1 MSGFEVVGI
10 VLGTIPLI
18 ISAIEKYKAVG
29 SPRKYAR
36 ELNSLRRSLAAE
48 LEIFEGICEKL
59 LTGMVA
65 DTDIENMIREPFGSL
80 WQDEEINKR
89 IRLRLWK
96 SYISFEGTVQ
106 DMVEALDQLSTKLGS
121 LQVCSSLQTLQ
132 RKLTSMIQAKSSAS
146 SSIAGGLERLKFA
159 FNRSQYAEML
169 KVLGDGNATLHRLVS
184 LGTSHDVESSRRIR
198 STARFFTLKRMIS
211 PNVFNAVRYSLSSH
225 AAVSHFA
232 NLRLQLP
239 SVHPTPCEDD
249 DTVIRQIPFRLNLM
263 HNPEDHQTKQ
273 PTWQLDNVELRA
285 QGEQPPKDLSVVA
298 GNPTLHVQQK
308 KGAHFAFTPSKPQGF
323 GMKTQATGGL
333 AAPHNSMGATLT
345 STSVG
350 AALGMPGV
358 KGQARDIVDL
368 RQAIEEDKASVNP
381 SGAPCYGYVTDKS
394 APTYNKF
401 GVYPDRQQPGHDV
414 SEEWPI
420 LSLHQ
425 VLDRSDT
432 SLPPLSFRHKQMLAA
447 TIASN
452 VLQLA
457 KSPWLAEVFDARDIN
472 FLNLDGGP
480 SYDDAFVSKRMTQQ
494 NQPHSAPDHS
504 MHQKITQ
511 NSTIFS
517 LGIVLL
523 ELALGKRLGSIR
535 NVGKIE
541 SSSSQQSVLSDYE
554 TALQHLD
561 AVRFEVGQ
569 NYYDAVRRC
578 IKCEFMHPTLD
589 LGDDE
594 FRREIYVKVVEL
606 LEENCKT
613 MNSSTKAFY

>member
-18 ISAIEKYKAVG
+18 ITAIEKYKAVG

-36 ELNSLRRSLAAE
+36 ELNSLRRALSAE
-48 LEIFEGICEKL
+48 LEIFEGICERL
-59 LTGMVA
+59 LTGIVV
-65 DTDIENMIREPFGSL
+65 DTDIENMIREPFGPL
-80 WQDEEINKR
+80 WQDEEINRR
-89 IRLRLWK
+89 IHLRLWK
-96 SYISFEGTVQ
+96 SYTSFEGTVK
-106 DMVEALDQLSTKLGS
+106 DMVEALDQLNTKL
-121 LQVCSSLQTLQ
+121 SSL
-132 RKLTSMIQAKSSAS
+132 QAKSSTPG
-146 SSIAGGLERLKFA
+146 SITGGLERLKFA
-159 FNRSQYAEML
+159 FNRSQYTEML
-169 KVLGDGNATLHRLVS
+169 KVLGDGNTTLDRLVS
-184 LGTSHDVESSRRIR
+184 LGTGHDVESSRRAR

-211 PNVFNAVRYSLSSH
+211 PNVYNAVRCSLSSR

-263 HNPEDHQTKQ
+263 HNPEDHKSKQ

-285 QGEQPPKDLSVVA
+285 QGEQSPRDPSLGA
-298 GNPTLHVQQK
+298 GSPSSRVQETK
-308 KGAHFAFTPSKPQGF
+308 RAHFALTSSMPQGF
-323 GMKTQATGGL
+323 GMKAQATSGHG
-333 AAPHNSMGATLT
+333 PPRNSVGATLT
-345 STSVG
+345 SVSVG
-350 AALGMPGV
+350 AAFGMPGV
-358 KGQARDIVDL
+358 QGQARDIVDL
-368 RQAIEEDKASVNP
+368 RQAIQD
-381 SGAPCYGYVTDKS
+381 
-394 APTYNKF
+394 
-401 GVYPDRQQPGHDV
+401 DRQHQGHAV
-414 SEEWPI
+414 SEKWPI
-420 LSLHQ
+420 LSLRQ
-425 VLDRSDT
+425 ILDSSDK
-432 SLPPLSFRHKQMLAA
+432 SLPTLSFRHKQMLAA

-452 VLQLA
+452 VLQLG
-457 KSPWLAEVFDARDIN
+457 KSPWLAEVFDSGDIN

-494 NQPHSAPDHS
+494 DRPDPAPES
-504 MHQKITQ
+504 SIHQKITQ

-535 NVGKIE
+535 NAGKAE
-541 SSSSQQSVLSDYE
+541 SSSSHYGVLSDYE

-561 AVRFEVGQ
+561 AVRFEVDQ

-613 MNSSTKAFY
+613 LNTSTKAFY